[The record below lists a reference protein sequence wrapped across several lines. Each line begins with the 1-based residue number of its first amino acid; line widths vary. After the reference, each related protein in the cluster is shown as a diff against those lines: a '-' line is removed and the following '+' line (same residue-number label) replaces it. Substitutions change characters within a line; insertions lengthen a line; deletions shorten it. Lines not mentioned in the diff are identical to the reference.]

1 MSKGEKYPKLERQP
15 LTLVLAEFRFGPAAD
30 MSGAISD
37 FCGHTDV
44 QSAIFEER
52 LTQEVQTGPEGI
64 SIRKPGKI
72 WFSLNH
78 DQGRMIQLEKDRLI
92 VATTKYP
99 RFDAFAGECLN
110 NVRALEKAV
119 KPENLLRVGLRYN
132 DAVVPLEGENL
143 EQYLDAKLLPV
154 LLLES
159 RGGIFER
166 HKTETR
172 VRTHSGLLAL
182 RVLMGRHGL
191 GVMPD
196 LAGNLSLELPVSVPK
211 DRVTAVL
218 DFDHFWKP
226 SAESTAPFTA
236 KEVDKRLRALHQ
248 AARAAFWEITTDFAR
263 RERWA

>member
-1 MSKGEKYPKLERQP
+1 MSRGEKFPKLERQP
-15 LTLVLAEFRFGPAAD
+15 LTIVLAEFRFHPAAD
-30 MSGAISD
+30 LSRGISD
-37 FCGHTDV
+37 FCG
-44 QSAIFEER
+44 QAGLREEHFNECI
-52 LTQEVQTGPEGI
+52 TQEVQTGPEGI
-64 SIRKPGKI
+64 SVKKPGKI

-99 RFDAFAGECLN
+99 RFEAFAEECLN
-110 NVRALEKAV
+110 NVRALEKTV
-119 KPENLLRVGLRYN
+119 KPAHLVRLGLRYN
-132 DAVVPLEGENL
+132 DAVVPMEDENL
-143 EQYLDAKLLPV
+143 EQYLHARLLP
-154 LLLES
+154 LPLLEI

-166 HKTETR
+166 HKTETLI
-172 VRTHSGLLAL
+172 RTHSGLLAL

-196 LAGNLSLELPVSVPK
+196 LAGKFSLELPVSVPK

-226 SAESTAPFTA
+226 SAGSKAPFTA
-236 KEVDKRLRALHQ
+236 KEAEKRLRALHQ

>member
-1 MSKGEKYPKLERQP
+1 MARDEIFPKLERQP
-15 LTLVLAEFRFGPAAD
+15 LTLVLAEFRFQPAAD
-30 MSGAISD
+30 LSRGISD
-37 FCGHTDV
+37 FCGQAGLQEGDFKEC
-44 QSAIFEER
+44 I
-52 LTQEVQTGPEGI
+52 TQEVQTGPEGI
-64 SIRKPGKI
+64 SIKKPGKI
-72 WFSLNH
+72 WFLVNH

-99 RFDAFAGECLN
+99 RFVAFAGECLN
-110 NVRALEKAV
+110 NVRALEKTL
-119 KPENLLRVGLRYN
+119 KPENLVRVGLRYN

-143 EQYLDAKLLPV
+143 EQYLHDKLLPV
-154 LLLES
+154 PLLETKS
-159 RGGIFER
+159 GIFER
-166 HKTETR
+166 HKTETLIH
-172 VRTHSGLLAL
+172 THSGLLAL

-196 LAGNLSLELPVSVPK
+196 LAGKFSLELPVSVPN

-226 SAESTAPFTA
+226 STGITALFTA
-236 KEVDKRLRALHQ
+236 EEADKRLRALHQ